1 MKKTLIIAACTTLFL
16 GFASCQKADGEN
28 EPQGM
33 LVTFEDGSGVTRW
46 SNYIDT
52 PQYGGD
58 MLYGGNGYSWQDSQ
72 TTLRSVL
79 PDYWADKTFF
89 GGGIVISNYV
99 DKSGDINYEKQLAIS
114 VDPKSGKNFAI
125 CYVAT
130 NLCPPSLEFAEGV
143 GIIKSL
149 FVAPTAYADAVVQNG
164 NAFSLAMPANG
175 YIRLQ
180 AKGYNAAGAVTG
192 ICDHYLYD
200 GRTFGGWRAWDLSLL
215 GAVKRV
221 EFTMYEGT
229 TEGSLRVDSTAE
241 YPTYPSYFAIDDIS
255 IVKQ

>member
-1 MKKTLIIAACTTLFL
+1 
-16 GFASCQKADGEN
+16 
-28 EPQGM
+28 M
-33 LVTFEDGSGVTRW
+33 LTFEDGSGITRW

-58 MLYGGNGYSWQDSQ
+58 MLYGGRGYSWQDSQ

-79 PDYWADKTFF
+79 PDYWGDKTFF

-99 DKSGDINYEKQLAIS
+99 DMSGNINYEKQLAIS
-114 VDPKSGKNFAI
+114 VEPRSGSNFAV

-143 GIIKSL
+143 GTIKQL
-149 FVAPTAYADAVVQNG
+149 FVSPTAYADAVVQNG
-164 NAFSLAMPANG
+164 NDFSPAMPANG

-180 AKGYNAAGAVTG
+180 AKGFNAAGAVTG

-200 GRTFGGWRAWDLSLL
+200 GRAFGGWRAWDLSAL
-215 GAVKRV
+215 GVVKRV
-221 EFTMYEGT
+221 EFTMYEGV

-241 YPTYPSYFAIDDIS
+241 YPAYPSYFAIDDITV
-255 IVKQ
+255 VK

>member
-1 MKKTLIIAACTTLFL
+1 
-16 GFASCQKADGEN
+16 
-28 EPQGM
+28 M
-33 LVTFEDGSGVTRW
+33 LTFEDGSGVTRW

-58 MLYGGNGYSWQDSQ
+58 MLYGGRGYTWQDSQ

-79 PDYWADKTFF
+79 PDYWGDKTFF

-99 DKSGDINYEKQLAIS
+99 DKSGNINYEKQLAIS
-114 VDPKSGKNFAI
+114 VEPRSGSNFAV

-143 GIIKSL
+143 GTIKQL
-149 FVAPTAYADAVVQNG
+149 FVSPTAYADAVVQNG
-164 NAFSLAMPANG
+164 NDFSPAMPANG

-180 AKGYNAAGAVTG
+180 AKGFNAAGAVTG

-200 GRTFGGWRAWDLSLL
+200 GRAFGGWRAWDLSAL
-215 GAVKRV
+215 GVVKRV
-221 EFTMYEGT
+221 EFTMYEGV

-241 YPTYPSYFAIDDIS
+241 YPAYPSYFAIDDITV
-255 IVKQ
+255 VK

>member
-1 MKKTLIIAACTTLFL
+1 MKRTLIFAACATLFL

-241 YPTYPSYFAIDDIS
+241 YPAYPSYFAIDDIS

>member
-1 MKKTLIIAACTTLFL
+1 MKKTLFLAACSALL
-16 GFASCQKADGEN
+16 LSFASCQSSTGEGQ
-28 EPQGM
+28 PQGTV
-33 LVTFEDGSGVTRW
+33 LTFEDGSGVTRW

-149 FVAPTAYADAVVQNG
+149 FVAPTAYADAVVQSG

-200 GRTFGGWRAWDLSLL
+200 GRTFGGWRVWDLSAL

>member
-1 MKKTLIIAACTTLFL
+1 MKKTLILAACATMFL
-16 GFASCQKADGEN
+16 GFTACQKAGCEDETK
-28 EPQGM
+28 GM
-33 LVTFEDGSGVTRW
+33 LVTFEDGTSATRW

-58 MLYGGNGYSWQDSQ
+58 LLYGGRGYYWQDSQ
-72 TTLRSVL
+72 TTLRAVL

-99 DKSGDINYEKQLAIS
+99 DKSGAVTYEQQLSIS
-114 VDPKSGKNFAI
+114 VDPKSGKNFAV

-143 GIIKSL
+143 GTIKEL
-149 FVAPTAYADAVVQNG
+149 YIAPAAYTDAVVQNG
-164 NAFSLAMPANG
+164 NAFSPAMPENG
-175 YIRLQ
+175 YIRIE

-192 ICDHYLYD
+192 ICAHYLYD
-200 GRTFGGWRAWDLSLL
+200 GRTFGGWRAWDLSAL

-229 TEGSLRVDSTAE
+229 TEGSIRVDSTAE
-241 YPTYPSYFAIDDIS
+241 YPTYPSYFAIDDIL
-255 IVKQ
+255 IIR

>member
-1 MKKTLIIAACTTLFL
+1 MKRTLIFAACATLFL

>member
-1 MKKTLIIAACTTLFL
+1 MKKTLFLAACSALLLSFT
-16 GFASCQKADGEN
+16 SCQSSTGEGQ
-28 EPQGM
+28 PQGTV
-33 LVTFEDGSGVTRW
+33 LTFEDGSGVTRW

-58 MLYGGNGYSWQDSQ
+58 MLYGGRGYSWQDSQ

-79 PDYWADKTFF
+79 PDYWGDKTFF

-99 DKSGDINYEKQLAIS
+99 DKSGNINYEKQLAIS
-114 VDPKSGKNFAI
+114 VEPRSGSNFAV

-143 GIIKSL
+143 GTIKQL
-149 FVAPTAYADAVVQNG
+149 FVSPTAYADAVVQNG
-164 NAFSLAMPANG
+164 NDFSPAMPANG

-180 AKGYNAAGAVTG
+180 AKGFNAAGAVTG

-200 GRTFGGWRAWDLSLL
+200 GRAFGGWRAWDLSAL

-221 EFTMYEGT
+221 EFTMYEGV

-241 YPTYPSYFAIDDIS
+241 YPAYPSYFAIDDITV
-255 IVKQ
+255 VK